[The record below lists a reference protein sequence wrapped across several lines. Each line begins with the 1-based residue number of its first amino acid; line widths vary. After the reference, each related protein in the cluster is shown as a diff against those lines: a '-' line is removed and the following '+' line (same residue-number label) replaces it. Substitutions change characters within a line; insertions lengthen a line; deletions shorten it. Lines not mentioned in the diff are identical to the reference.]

1 MRPIS
6 LVAAAALIVT
16 LSTPVMARDNF
27 KTGSTAYSVG
37 LYGSAA
43 RHWMSLATKGH
54 APAQYNVG
62 RMLYYGQGMRR
73 DPIEAYKWFLI
84 ASKNGVRRSSAA
96 AKIAAERMTRRQ
108 IVEATIRARDW
119 HRQDARQIKKAAP

>member
-1 MRPIS
+1 MRRSS
-6 LVAAAALIVT
+6 LVAVTALALA
-16 LSTPVMARDNF
+16 LSAPASARDNF
-27 KTGSTAYSVG
+27 KTGSTAYTVG

-43 RHWMSLATKGH
+43 RHWMALAARGH

-84 ASKNGVRRSSAA
+84 ASKNGIRRSTAA
-96 AKIAAERMTRRQ
+96 AEIAAQRMTQRE
-108 IVEATIRARDW
+108 IVEATVRARDW
-119 HRQDARQIKKAAP
+119 HRRHAR

>member
-1 MRPIS
+1 MRAS
-6 LVAAAALIVT
+6 LLATALAGVLAT
-16 LSTPVMARDNF
+16 AGPVSAGDNF

-43 RHWMSLATKGH
+43 RHWLTLAENGH

-73 DPIEAYKWFLI
+73 DRIEAYKWFLI
-84 ASKNGVRRSSAA
+84 ARDNGVRRSADAA
-96 AKIAAERMTRRQ
+96 RILGERMLRHER
-108 IVEATIRARDW
+108 VEAMVRARDW
-119 HRQDARQIKKAAP
+119 QRANTR